1 MKRMVFLLSLG
12 LACLLVSCG
21 EKERKGESSAV
32 SPKTASVSSVPA
44 QTLQF
49 SFGDVLDLGKVFE
62 MEHREGSFSVK
73 NVSGK
78 VQRIKS
84 VEPTCECLT
93 LTKPFEPLELKPGE
107 SFEVAFEMNA
117 ATVELDSF
125 LRNFMILT
133 AEGQK
138 FQARVGGYIV
148 RPMTVVPS
156 SRVAGLELL
165 KDPAEQWSCSFVL
178 KKNPDLEGPLVLKEE
193 LQCASH
199 LSAVMEAQGDDTYK
213 VTVTPKGTLPYVRN
227 FSERV
232 RVLILQPE
240 EAGFLDLT
248 IQAQVGE
255 AVNFAPDSWKIVRS
269 KLEEAGQFTEHFA
282 YGEVPGLQ
290 EEKNDGVRDLRNM
303 MKKSLLRQH
312 NAVPLKFVKENHD
325 WDDLFAHLEYEVP
338 AGVTLEKIRHP
349 QGIELKVTVTKEA
362 FAETSSVQVVPF
374 RDGNRCAP
382 ITIQV
387 VD

>member
-1 MKRMVFLLSLG
+1 MMKRMTFLLSLG
-12 LACLLVSCG
+12 LVCLLFSCG
-21 EKERKGESSAV
+21 GKERKGEVPAV
-32 SPKTASVSSVPA
+32 SENKTPVPA
-44 QTLQF
+44 LQF
-49 SFGDVLDLGKVFE
+49 SYDEVLDLGKVFE
-62 MEHREGSFSVK
+62 MERREGSFTVK

-78 VQRIKS
+78 IQRIKS
-84 VEPTCECLT
+84 VTPTCECLT
-93 LTKPFEPLELKPGE
+93 LTKSFEPLELQPGE

-125 LRNFMILT
+125 LRHFMILT
-133 AEGQK
+133 GEGQK
-138 FQARVGGYIV
+138 FQAKVGGYIV

-156 SRVAGLELL
+156 SRILDLGLV
-165 KDPAEQWSCSFVL
+165 KNPAEQWSRSFVI
-178 KKNPDLEGPLVLKEE
+178 KKNPDLEGPLVLGEE
-193 LQCASH
+193 LQSASH
-199 LSAVMEAQGDDTYK
+199 LSAVMVAKGDDTYE
-213 VTVTPKGTLPYVRN
+213 VTVTPRRTLPYMRN
-227 FSERV
+227 FSQRV
-232 RVLILQPE
+232 RVPILQPE
-240 EAGFLDLT
+240 RAGFLDLT
-248 IQAQVGE
+248 ISAQVGE

-269 KLEEAGQFTEHFA
+269 KLEEAGQFTERFA

-349 QGIELKVTVTKEA
+349 HGIELKITVTKET
-362 FAETSSVQVVPF
+362 FAEATSVQVVPF
-374 RDGNRCAP
+374 REGNRCAP

>member
-1 MKRMVFLLSLG
+1 MKRMTFLLSLG

-21 EKERKGESSAV
+21 EKEKKGESSAV
-32 SPKTASVSSVPA
+32 SPKTASVSAVPV

-78 VQRIKS
+78 VQRIKT
-84 VEPTCECLT
+84 VESTCECLT
-93 LTKPFEPLELKPGE
+93 LSKPFEPLELQPEE
-107 SFEVAFEMNA
+107 SFEVAFTMNA
-117 ATVELDSF
+117 STVELDSF
-125 LRNFMILT
+125 LRHIMILT
-133 AEGQK
+133 AEGQR
-138 FQARVGGYIV
+138 FQANVGGYIV
-148 RPMTVVPS
+148 RPMTVSPAD
-156 SRVAGLELL
+156 RIAELELL
-165 KDPAEQWSCSFVL
+165 KNPAESWSRSFIL
-178 KKNPDLEGPLVLKEE
+178 KKNPDLEGPLVLGEE

-199 LSAVMEAQGDDTYK
+199 LSAVMVAKGDDTYE
-213 VTVTPKGTLPYVRN
+213 VTVSPKGTLPYARK

-232 RVLILQPE
+232 RVKILQPE
-240 EAGFLDLT
+240 KAGFLDLT

-255 AVNFAPDSWKIVRS
+255 AVNFAPDNWKIVRS
-269 KLEEAGQFTEHFA
+269 KLEEAGQFTERFA

-338 AGVTLEKIRHP
+338 AGVALEKIRHP
-349 QGIELKVTVTKEA
+349 QGIELKITVTKEA
-362 FAETSSVQVVPF
+362 FAEATSVQVVPF